1 MKEFNMSE
9 ISEVTA
15 PVDWGAVA
23 AVGGGVLVG
32 VLLCD

>member
-1 MKEFNMSE
+1 MKEFNMNE